1 MMYIIIAIAIL
12 CGHERIP
19 FADTLGQEVMEV
31 LGGAPTQAMKNIGED
46 GWDLLVA
53 GAVAV
58 PYWVVLQLLVA
69 AGKAGMGGTKG
80 PDNE

>member
-1 MMYIIIAIAIL
+1 MMYIIIVIAIL

-19 FADTLGQEVMEV
+19 FADTLGQEVMKV
-31 LGGAPTQAMKNIGED
+31 MSSVPTQEMKNIGED
-46 GWDLLVA
+46 GWDPLVA

-58 PYWVVLQLLVA
+58 PYWFVLQLLTA
-69 AGKAGMGGTKG
+69 AYKAGMGGTKG